1 MKKQVKLFW
10 FAIAALALLVMA
22 AITCSAFD
30 ETQQAGTTYYY
41 EVSYTDASGAKQV
54 RGYATTLSDAVAN
67 AGAGDTV
74 TVLADVTETMM
85 VTVDKNLTIDGN
97 EKTVAFTDAATI
109 TANGSDAV
117 VLKNFNITVS
127 NPFVTVNTGKLTIS
141 GCTVVG
147 AADGTGNLVY
157 APTDGVTLEI
167 ADSTFTNNR
176 ATTVVWLGVEGG
188 STPNINATLQG
199 VTIYN
204 LNGKWSVYTGD
215 AESLWVEDCYFS
227 FTTETVDYFS
237 TSTYA
242 GVSTNGGIAG
252 NATLTTV
259 INSTVHGRNEN
270 RAIRNAKGVMNLYNV
285 TASGYRA
292 LELDGGTTNVYDCT
306 FYPNP
311 GQQNHKMIDVQA
323 ASAVLNIYGG
333 CFTVPG
339 LAATKTDIGL
349 LCFTQAGTVNIYDGS
364 FTDSNTKS
372 GKVMI
377 NMATAGELNIKAAGT
392 TYKNY
397 AGESVSSRGVTL
409 TRNGAAAVFATTKG
423 TVTVGAGTVITLTA
437 GASVLSAGSG
447 SFAIDGAKVYVNGG
461 VLPADDAMWE
471 TTQFTLMGEVSSVTL
486 ESGDAVS
493 FDSEHAA
500 ILEAQRIFLKPYSS
514 NQYIKIGKNLTAE
527 GVTALTPFVIGE
539 GATLFVTDGSY
550 TVDAPLF
557 TVEGGTLTV
566 TGGSFTMTAND
577 RHIMLYSGKVSI
589 SGADTVFTCTAS
601 CTSGRGFLYMEG
613 GALEI
618 ADGTFTLQQGGSLI
632 RCAGTGTISISGGTF
647 TKVSSTAS
655 DTYSDGAIVYFSGT
669 DITPTL
675 TITGGTFTSHSFVRI
690 YTTCTSTDADGNTLY
705 NEGVKVYVRG
715 GEFIDNATSKVHTDR
730 KYLFQI
736 AYAGKHLIEMTG
748 EVTVKATN
756 YTYIFNCNSQ
766 AAYATF
772 NIHGGTY
779 EGGRAWIATNRE
791 YTTISVK
798 NATFKDVTGAMNGVT
813 GSTGSV
819 IYCDVDVAS
828 SIEIENTSFTLKTP
842 DLVLFK
848 WDGQADFSITNSR
861 VVAPQLLY
869 ATAARSFDVE
879 NCLFIITENDHTVFD
894 NANTTLKNTVVLAP
908 KGTAVFGKYLLTA
921 HAADVSYAGVT
932 YKSFV
937 TMEASG
943 ENAPV
948 LQKGAQLYVST
959 EATET
964 SGIRFNTTISAETIV
979 AIKANEKYAGATYK
993 YYTLIAPADYV
1004 AAAGAFTKEALAGL
1018 GYAVPYV
1025 AIPAVNTLV
1034 DSATEGVSFSGALV
1048 NLKSNTRAYAA
1059 VAYIEIV
1066 NANNEVIDTI
1076 YGAYCSFDNARTA
1089 EQIADTI
1096 IFENEEYKILSNAE
1110 KKIVDTYADGVA
1122 HELEG
1127 KRIIFIG
1134 DSFVYYGQTVL
1145 EKSQSVLEQSAR
1157 ENDHGYF
1164 YQLCRANGIE
1174 VSVTNWTLG
1183 GHGLANHCAESCAA
1197 DRGCD
1202 GENHLSYL
1210 LDRYYDYVVISG
1222 GRASSTTAESHFACI
1237 EQLMDVFR
1245 SVNPNAKFL
1254 YLVSSGAHNVSVNP
1268 TLPVNILNNLD
1279 VLEDKY
1285 GFTIVDWGAIVA
1297 DIISGAVSVP
1307 GATES
1312 YNKNSFAVHWSAT
1325 DGYHPNQL
1333 AGYITTLMTYCAITG
1348 ESAVGQTYDF
1358 WNDTSLKPVGLKDY
1372 FFDADAFVAK
1382 YYTKGETNYPA
1393 IFASPADMLGLQ
1405 QLVDRYLAEKSYR
1418 DYNFEPLS

>member
-1 MKKQVKLFW
+1 
-10 FAIAALALLVMA
+10 MA
-22 AITCSAFD
+22 TPMY
-30 ETQQAGTTYYY
+30 GG
-41 EVSYTDASGAKQV
+41 VPTD
-54 RGYATTLSDAVAN
+54 
-67 AGAGDTV
+67 
-74 TVLADVTETMM
+74 
-85 VTVDKNLTIDGN
+85 
-97 EKTVAFTDAATI
+97 VAFAR
-109 TANGSDAV
+109 N
-117 VLKNFNITVS
+117 
-127 NPFVTVNTGKLTIS
+127 
-141 GCTVVG
+141 
-147 AADGTGNLVY
+147 
-157 APTDGVTLEI
+157 AP
-167 ADSTFTNNR
+167 
-176 ATTVVWLGVEGG
+176 
-188 STPNINATLQG
+188 
-199 VTIYN
+199 
-204 LNGKWSVYTGD
+204 
-215 AESLWVEDCYFS
+215 
-227 FTTETVDYFS
+227 
-237 TSTYA
+237 
-242 GVSTNGGIAG
+242 
-252 NATLTTV
+252 LTTV

-270 RAIRNAKGVMNLYNV
+270 RAIRNAKGVMNLINV

-292 LELDGGTTNVYDCT
+292 LELDGGTTNVYSCT

-311 GQQNHKMIDVQA
+311 GQPNHKMIDVQA

-333 CFTVPG
+333 SFTVPG

-349 LCFTQAGTVNIYDGS
+349 LCFTKAGTVNIYDGS
-364 FTDSNTKS
+364 FTDNNTKAN
-372 GKVMI
+372 KTLV
-377 NMATAGELNIKAAGT
+377 NMATAGTLNIKAAGT

-397 AGESVSSRGVTL
+397 AGESVSSKGVTF
-409 TRNGAAAVFATTKG
+409 TRNGAAAVFTTASG
-423 TVTVGAGTVITLTA
+423 TVNVGAGTAITLTE
-437 GASVLSAGSG
+437 GASVLSAGGG
-447 SFAIDGAKVYVNGG
+447 SFTVEGAQINSNGG
-461 VLPADDAMWE
+461 A
-471 TTQFTLMGEVSSVTL
+471 T
-486 ESGDAVS
+486 
-493 FDSEHAA
+493 
-500 ILEAQRIFLKPYSS
+500 
-514 NQYIKIGKNLTAE
+514 
-527 GVTALTPFVIGE
+527 TPFVIGT
-539 GATLFVTDGSY
+539 GA
-550 TVDAPLF
+550 
-557 TVEGGTLTV
+557 TLTV
-566 TGGSFTMTAND
+566 TGGSYTADAPLFSVEGGTLLITSGTYTMTAND
-577 RHIMLYSGKVSI
+577 RHIMLYSGKVNI
-589 SGADTVFTCTAS
+589 SGADTAFTCTAS

-618 ADGTFTLQQGGSLI
+618 TNGTFTLQQGGSLI

-655 DTYSDGAIVYFSGT
+655 DTYSDGAIVYFSGA

-690 YTTCTSTDADGNTLY
+690 YTTCTSTDADGNTVY

-715 GEFIDNATSKVHTDR
+715 GKFIDNATSNVNTNKR
-730 KYLFQI
+730 YLFQI
-736 AYAGKHLIEMTG
+736 AYAGKHLIEVTG
-748 EVTVKATN
+748 DVTVKATN
-756 YTYIFNCNSQ
+756 YTYHFNCNSE

-798 NATFKDVTGAMNGVT
+798 NATFKDVTGAMSGVT

-848 WDGQADFSITNSR
+848 WDGQADFSISDSR

-869 ATAARSFDVE
+869 ATAAKSFDVTDSI
-879 NCLFIITENDHTVFD
+879 FIITGNDHTVFD
-894 NANTTLKNTVVLAP
+894 NVKTTLKNTVVLAP
-908 KGTAVFGKYLLTA
+908 KGTSVFDRYLLTA
-921 HAADVSYAGVT
+921 HAADVIYAGTT

-943 ENAPV
+943 ENAPA
-948 LQKGAQLYVST
+948 LQEGAQLYVST

-964 SGIRFNTTISAETIV
+964 SGIRFNTTISAKAIA

-1004 AAAGAFTKEALAGL
+1004 AVAGAFTKEALEGL

-1025 AIPAVNTLV
+1025 AIQADKTLIDSEVN
-1034 DSATEGVSFSGALV
+1034 GVSFSGALV

-1066 NANNEVIDTI
+1066 NANNEVMDTI

-1096 IFENEEYKILSNAE
+1096 IFENEEYETLNNAE

-1145 EKSQSVLEQSAR
+1145 EKSQSVLEQTAR

-1197 DRGCD
+1197 NRGCD

-1210 LDRYYDYVVISG
+1210 LNRDYDYVVISG

-1245 SVNPNAKFL
+1245 SANPNAKFL

-1312 YNKNSFAVHWSAT
+1312 YNKNSFAVNWSAT

-1382 YYTKGETNYPA
+1382 YYTHGETNYPA
-1393 IFASPADMLGLQ
+1393 IFASEADMLGLQ
-1405 QLVDRYLAEKSYR
+1405 QLVDQYLAEKGYR